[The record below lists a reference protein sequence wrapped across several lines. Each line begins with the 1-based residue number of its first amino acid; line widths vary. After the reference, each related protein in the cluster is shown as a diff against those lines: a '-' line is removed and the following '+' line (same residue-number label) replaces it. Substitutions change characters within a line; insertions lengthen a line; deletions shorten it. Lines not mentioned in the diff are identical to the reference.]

1 MEKTEAFLE
10 NQVNKL
16 SSELREQAGN
26 KMMKFFDFIKYVRIM
41 ITILIIY
48 GEYYHNNDNGDDM
61 SFFLQWCKWKNKI
74 IKIFNLGKPV
84 TCLLL

>member
-26 KMMKFFDFIKYVRIM
+26 IMMKLFGYIEYVDNEIK
-41 ITILIIY
+41 ILIIY
-48 GEYYHNNDNGDDM
+48 GEYYHDNDNSDTCNFVRSM
-61 SFFLQWCKWKNKI
+61 MQMIKKN
-74 IKIFNLGKPV
+74 
-84 TCLLL
+84 

>member
-26 KMMKFFDFIKYVRIM
+26 KMMKLFDYIEYVD
-41 ITILIIY
+41 
-48 GEYYHNNDNGDDM
+48 ND
-61 SFFLQWCKWKNKI
+61 
-74 IKIFNLGKPV
+74 
-84 TCLLL
+84 